1 MTIDCTKYRNA
12 AFLQLLK
19 ANNKFRQIIANA
31 ETWQEVL
38 NVIDSLGVKYTQGQI
53 EFVKERQWVNN

>member
-1 MTIDCTKYRNA
+1 MIIDCTKYRNA

-31 ETWQEVL
+31 ETWEEVL
-38 NVIDSLGVKYTQGQI
+38 NVVDSLGVKYTQEQI
-53 EFVKERQWVNN
+53 KFVKERQWG